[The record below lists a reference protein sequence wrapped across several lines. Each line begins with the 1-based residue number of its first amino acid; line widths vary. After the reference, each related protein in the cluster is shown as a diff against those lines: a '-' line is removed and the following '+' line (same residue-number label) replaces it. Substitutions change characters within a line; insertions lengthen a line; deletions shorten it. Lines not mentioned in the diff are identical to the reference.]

1 MSERDV
7 ENAIKRVLPVIKAG
21 HDLSEDET
29 RKKLID
35 PVLRSLG
42 WRPGY
47 GRNNQDRHCITEYY
61 PYEDSEVRADYAMF
75 DRNGREVII
84 VEAKRL
90 LKHTRDHYLQL
101 ADYME
106 GGRDLVGVL
115 TNGEFWN
122 ICRLDRR
129 GNPREDRPIGL
140 ASRSPSES
148 ARRLFQTLAK
158 SNWHQTF

>member
-1 MSERDV
+1 MD
-7 ENAIKRVLPVIKAG
+7 
-21 HDLSEDET
+21 
-29 RKKLID
+29 
-35 PVLRSLG
+35 SL
-42 WRPGY
+42 
-47 GRNNQDRHCITEYY
+47 E
-61 PYEDSEVRADYAMF
+61 RADYMMF
-75 DRNGREVII
+75 GSNRREVII

-90 LKHTRDHYLQL
+90 LEPTRGHYAQL

-115 TNGEFWN
+115 TDGEFWN
-122 ICRLDRR
+122 ICYLDRR

-148 ARRLFQTLAK
+148 ARRLFQALAK